1 MFRNASGHFKIGRYL
16 QIWGGLL
23 NVALAVSL
31 CHFYGLAGIFAAQV
45 LSKLFT
51 SYFPFIMNVQKVV
64 LGFSRKMVMIV
75 WAKRFLLLIGIG
87 TIIWLL
93 CLPIH
98 ETTLLNFVFEGVITL
113 VFTVAVLWMVFCKD
127 ENFVVVRDMAI
138 SKVKMFFKNGC

>member
-1 MFRNASGHFKIGRYL
+1 MSFLWFDRHIRRPGTFETFHFLFPVHHECAEGCFGL
-16 QIWGGLL
+16 Q
-23 NVALAVSL
+23 
-31 CHFYGLAGIFAAQV
+31 
-45 LSKLFT
+45 SKDGNDCMGKA
-51 SYFPFIMNVQKVV
+51 I
-64 LGFSRKMVMIV
+64 
-75 WAKRFLLLIGIG
+75 LLLIGIG

-138 SKVKMFFKNGC
+138 SKVKTFLYNRC